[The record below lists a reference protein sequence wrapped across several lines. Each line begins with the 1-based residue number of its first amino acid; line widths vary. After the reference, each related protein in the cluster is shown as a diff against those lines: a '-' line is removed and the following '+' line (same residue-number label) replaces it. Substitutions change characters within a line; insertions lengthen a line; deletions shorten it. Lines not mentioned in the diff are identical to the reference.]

1 MESRKI
7 TIVLSSTQDKKT
19 IMSNA
24 TTLGELKRDLD
35 ENQIS
40 YNGMTFYEGLTKT
53 ELKNDES
60 ILPTNVP
67 YRGNVTNELVFMLSV
82 PNKKINSGA
91 SDRPE
96 LIKYLRDN
104 NLTEELK
111 KKTGKNYTITSTDD
125 LRAFVANHQKTSSKK
140 SSVAAAPKKEEK
152 VTGVSSLE
160 QRLESLEKRVA
171 LLEVALLENQ
181 GCKCEEQPTPK
192 KEVMESSY
200 NDGDIDAM
208 FADMQ

>member
-40 YNGMTFYEGLTKT
+40 YTGMTFYEGLTKT

-96 LIKYLRDN
+96 LIQYLKEN

-125 LRAFVANHQKTSSKK
+125 LKAFVANHQKTSSKE
-140 SSVAAAPKKEEK
+140 SSVAATPKKEEK
-152 VTGVSSLE
+152 VVDNSSVE
-160 QRLESLEKRVA
+160 QRLESLEKR
-171 LLEVALLENQ
+171 VALLENQ

-192 KEVMESSY
+192 KEIIESSY
-200 NDGDIDAM
+200 DDGDIDNM
-208 FADMQ
+208 FADIQ

>member
-24 TTLGELKRDLD
+24 TTLGELKRDLN

-40 YNGMTFYEGLTKT
+40 YTGMTFYEGLTKT

-125 LRAFVANHQKTSSKK
+125 LRTFVANHQKTSSKK
-140 SSVAAAPKKEEK
+140 ASVAAAPKKEEK
-152 VTGVSSLE
+152 VADSSSVE

-171 LLEVALLENQ
+171 LLENQ
-181 GCKCEEQPTPK
+181 DCKCEEQPTPK
-192 KEVMESSY
+192 KEIIESSY
-200 NDGDIDAM
+200 DDGDIDNM

>member
-40 YNGMTFYEGLTKT
+40 YTGMTFYEGLTKT

-125 LRAFVANHQKTSSKK
+125 LRAFVAKHQKTSSKK

-152 VTGVSSLE
+152 VASSSSIE
-160 QRLESLEKRVA
+160 QRLESLEKR
-171 LLEVALLENQ
+171 VALLENQ

-192 KEVMESSY
+192 KEIIESSY
-200 NDGDIDAM
+200 DDGDIDNM

>member
-40 YNGMTFYEGLTKT
+40 YTGMTFYEGLTKT

-125 LRAFVANHQKTSSKK
+125 LRTFVANHQKTSSKK
-140 SSVAAAPKKEEK
+140 ASVAAAPKKEEK
-152 VTGVSSLE
+152 VADSSSVE
-160 QRLESLEKRVA
+160 QRLESLEKR
-171 LLEVALLENQ
+171 VALLENQ

-192 KEVMESSY
+192 KEIIESSY
-200 NDGDIDAM
+200 DDGDIDNM

>member
-24 TTLGELKRDLD
+24 TTLGELKRDLN

-40 YNGMTFYEGLTKT
+40 YTGMTFYEGLTKT

-125 LRAFVANHQKTSSKK
+125 LRTFVANHQKTSSKK
-140 SSVAAAPKKEEK
+140 ASVAAAPKKEEK
-152 VTGVSSLE
+152 VADSSSIE
-160 QRLESLEKRVA
+160 QRLESLEKR
-171 LLEVALLENQ
+171 VALLENQ

-192 KEVMESSY
+192 KEIIESSY
-200 NDGDIDAM
+200 DDGDIDNM

>member
-40 YNGMTFYEGLTKT
+40 YTGMTFYEGLTKT

-82 PNKKINSGA
+82 PNKKINSGT

-152 VTGVSSLE
+152 VASSSSIE

-171 LLEVALLENQ
+171 LLENP

-192 KEVMESSY
+192 KEIIESSY
-200 NDGDIDAM
+200 DDGDIDNM

>member
-40 YNGMTFYEGLTKT
+40 YTGMTFYEGLTKT

-125 LRAFVANHQKTSSKK
+125 LRTFVANHQKTSSKK
-140 SSVAAAPKKEEK
+140 ASVAAAPKKEEK
-152 VTGVSSLE
+152 VADSSSIE
-160 QRLESLEKRVA
+160 QRLESLEKR
-171 LLEVALLENQ
+171 VALLENQ

-192 KEVMESSY
+192 KEIIESSY
-200 NDGDIDAM
+200 DDGDIDNM

>member
-40 YNGMTFYEGLTKT
+40 YTGMTFYEGLTKT

-96 LIKYLRDN
+96 LIEYLRDN

-140 SSVAAAPKKEEK
+140 SSVVAAPKKEEK
-152 VTGVSSLE
+152 VASSSSIE
-160 QRLESLEKRVA
+160 QRLESLEKR
-171 LLEVALLENQ
+171 VALLENQ

-192 KEVMESSY
+192 KEIIESSY
-200 NDGDIDAM
+200 DDGDIDAM

>member
-40 YNGMTFYEGLTKT
+40 YTGMTFYEGLTKT

-140 SSVAAAPKKEEK
+140 SSVEAAPKKEEK
-152 VTGVSSLE
+152 VASSSSIE
-160 QRLESLEKRVA
+160 QRLESLEKR
-171 LLEVALLENQ
+171 VALLENQ

>member
-40 YNGMTFYEGLTKT
+40 YTGMTFYEGLTKT

-125 LRAFVANHQKTSSKK
+125 LRTFVANHQKTSSKK
-140 SSVAAAPKKEEK
+140 ASVAAAPKKEEK
-152 VTGVSSLE
+152 VADSSSVE

-171 LLEVALLENQ
+171 LLENQ
-181 GCKCEEQPTPK
+181 DCKCEEQPTPK
-192 KEVMESSY
+192 KEIIESSY
-200 NDGDIDAM
+200 DDGDIDNM

>member
-40 YNGMTFYEGLTKT
+40 YTGMTFYEGLTKT

-140 SSVAAAPKKEEK
+140 ASVAAAPKKEEK
-152 VTGVSSLE
+152 VADSSSVE

-171 LLEVALLENQ
+171 LLENQ
-181 GCKCEEQPTPK
+181 DCKCEEQPTPK
-192 KEVMESSY
+192 KEIIESSY
-200 NDGDIDAM
+200 DDGDIDNM

>member
-40 YNGMTFYEGLTKT
+40 YTGMTFYEGLTKT
-53 ELKNDES
+53 ELKNNES

-96 LIKYLRDN
+96 LIQYLKEN

-125 LRAFVANHQKTSSKK
+125 LRAFVANYQKTSSKE

-152 VTGVSSLE
+152 VASSSSIE

-171 LLEVALLENQ
+171 LLENQ
-181 GCKCEEQPTPK
+181 DCKCEEQPTPK
-192 KEVMESSY
+192 KEIIESSY
-200 NDGDIDAM
+200 DDGDIDNM

>member
-40 YNGMTFYEGLTKT
+40 YTGMTFYEGLTKT

-140 SSVAAAPKKEEK
+140 STTVEASSKKEEK
-152 VTGVSSLE
+152 VVDNSSVE
-160 QRLESLEKRVA
+160 QRLESLEKR
-171 LLEVALLENQ
+171 VALLENQ

-192 KEVMESSY
+192 KEIIESSY
-200 NDGDIDAM
+200 DDGDIDDM

>member
-40 YNGMTFYEGLTKT
+40 YVGMTFYEGLTKT
-53 ELKNDES
+53 ELKTDES
-60 ILPTNVP
+60 LLPINVP
-67 YRGNVTNELVFMLSV
+67 YRGSVTNELVFMLSV

-96 LIKYLRDN
+96 LIQYLKDN

-111 KKTGKNYTITSTDD
+111 KKTGKNYTITTTDD
-125 LRAFVANHQKTSSKK
+125 IRAFVIEHKKGSSKK
-140 SSVAAAPKKEEK
+140 SKTVEAAPQKEDK
-152 VTGVSSLE
+152 VTNSSSLE

-171 LLEVALLENQ
+171 LLENK

>member
-40 YNGMTFYEGLTKT
+40 YVGMTFYEGLTKT
-53 ELKNDES
+53 ELKTDES
-60 ILPTNVP
+60 LLPINVP
-67 YRGNVTNELVFMLSV
+67 YRGSVTNELVFMLSV

-91 SDRPE
+91 SDRQE
-96 LIKYLRDN
+96 LIQYLKEN
-104 NLTEELK
+104 NLTEKFK
-111 KKTGKNYTITSTDD
+111 KKTGKSYAITTTDD
-125 LRAFVANHQKTSSKK
+125 IRAFVIKHKKGSSKK

-171 LLEVALLENQ
+171 LLEKQ

-192 KEVMESSY
+192 KEIIESSY
-200 NDGDIDAM
+200 DDGDIDAM